1 MMLIAGD
8 LGGTKSNLGA
18 FELQQGK
25 LVQRAGKRVASHE
38 YRKAEDLV
46 AEFAHGV
53 GGKITAA
60 CFAIAGPV
68 VDNAVHATNLPWIVE
83 GAGLARVLGVPRV
96 RLLNDLEATGYGI
109 EVLEPS
115 QVETLHAGVP
125 NPRATKAVIA
135 AGTGLGEGILFWDGT
150 RHLPMATEAGHSDFP
165 ARNEKEIELWR
176 FLKARNDFVSLEL
189 ILSGRGFLSIHEM
202 LGPDVKHPGFENP
215 GMDAAPIITQQ
226 ALTRSC
232 PVCVA
237 TLDMWVEMYGAE
249 AGNLALRTVAQ
260 GGIYVAGGI
269 AIKILPK
276 LLDGRFAAAF
286 VAKEKLGSFLERI
299 PIYVVLNEDAPLLGA
314 AHVASLAQ

>member
-1 MMLIAGD
+1 MLIAGD

-25 LVQRAGKRVASHE
+25 LVPRARKRVASHE

-46 AEFAHGV
+46 ADFTRGV
-53 GGKITAA
+53 NGRVTAA

-68 VDNAVHATNLPWIVE
+68 VNNTVRATNLPWVVE

-109 EVLEPS
+109 GVLEPS
-115 QVETLHAGVP
+115 EIETLHAGVP
-125 NPRATKAVIA
+125 NPQATKAVIA
-135 AGTGLGEGILFWDGT
+135 AGTGLGEAILFWDGA
-150 RHLPMATEAGHSDFP
+150 RHLPMATEAGHSDFAP
-165 ARNEKEIELWR
+165 RNEKEIELWR
-176 FLKARNDFVSLEL
+176 FLKARNDFVSIEL
-189 ILSGRGFLSIHEM
+189 ILSGRGFLSIHEL
-202 LGPDVKHPGFENP
+202 LGPGVTHRGFEDTE
-215 GMDAAPIITQQ
+215 MDPAPIITQQ
-226 ALTRSC
+226 ALAKSC

-237 TLDMWVEMYGAE
+237 TLDMWVAMYGAE
-249 AGNLALRTVAQ
+249 AGNLALRSVAQ

-269 AIKILPK
+269 AIKVLPK